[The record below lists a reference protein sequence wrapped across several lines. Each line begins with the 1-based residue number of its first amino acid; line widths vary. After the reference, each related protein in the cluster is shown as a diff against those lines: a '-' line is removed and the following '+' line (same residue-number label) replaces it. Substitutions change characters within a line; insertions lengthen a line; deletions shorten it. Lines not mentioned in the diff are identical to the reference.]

1 MSLRHE
7 SGEVLLECEL
17 SGAAD
22 GGGTS
27 AEQARQGLLQQL
39 RQPQSAVRRHALLRQ
54 LRLDESDA
62 SLGGGPAAA
71 AAMAALGPDAGRLAS
86 PLAPHGGGGG
96 GVGGGVSGGG
106 VGGGGGGATPLLDCL
121 VLKPCSTVGDLVEV
135 CKRASPPLLSGDF
148 VRADARAARPAD
160 EQLAKG
166 LPVRKDSVV
175 TAAVAI
181 VRLQTN
187 RRSQWQK

>member
-1 MSLRHE
+1 MTLLTMAKLTTGTLDAISTAVMLRPPTLAFP
-7 SGEVLLECEL
+7 V
-17 SGAAD
+17 
-22 GGGTS
+22 
-27 AEQARQGLLQQL
+27 
-39 RQPQSAVRRHALLRQ
+39 
-54 LRLDESDA
+54 A
-62 SLGGGPAAA
+62 SLTTLEPLRSAPAEP
-71 AAMAALGPDAGRLAS
+71 G
-86 PLAPHGGGGG
+86 AP
-96 GVGGGVSGGG
+96 SGGG
-106 VGGGGGGATPLLDCL
+106 SVGGGGEGATPLLDCL

-148 VRADARAARPAD
+148 VRADARAARPTD

-175 TAAVAI
+175 TAATAI

>member
-1 MSLRHE
+1 MTLLTMAKLTTGTLDAISTAVMLRPPTLAFP
-7 SGEVLLECEL
+7 V
-17 SGAAD
+17 
-22 GGGTS
+22 
-27 AEQARQGLLQQL
+27 
-39 RQPQSAVRRHALLRQ
+39 
-54 LRLDESDA
+54 A
-62 SLGGGPAAA
+62 SLTTLEPLRSAPAEP
-71 AAMAALGPDAGRLAS
+71 G
-86 PLAPHGGGGG
+86 APSGGGG
-96 GVGGGVSGGG
+96 GVGGGGE
-106 VGGGGGGATPLLDCL
+106 GATPLLDCL

-148 VRADARAARPAD
+148 VRADARAARPTD

-175 TAAVAI
+175 TAATAI

>member
-1 MSLRHE
+1 M
-7 SGEVLLECEL
+7 
-17 SGAAD
+17 
-22 GGGTS
+22 
-27 AEQARQGLLQQL
+27 
-39 RQPQSAVRRHALLRQ
+39 ALLTVVQ
-54 LRLDESDA
+54 LTIGTLDAISTAVMLRPPTLAFPVA
-62 SLGGGPAAA
+62 SLTTLEPLRSAPAE
-71 AAMAALGPDAGRLAS
+71 P
-86 PLAPHGGGGG
+86 
-96 GVGGGVSGGG
+96 GVSSGGSG
-106 VGGGGGGATPLLDCL
+106 SVGGGGDGATPLLDCL

-148 VRADARAARPAD
+148 VRADARAARPTD

-175 TAAVAI
+175 TAAIAI

>member
-22 GGGTS
+22 GGGAS

-62 SLGGGPAAA
+62 SFGGGPAAA
-71 AAMAALGPDAGRLAS
+71 AAMVALGPEAGRLAS
-86 PLAPHGGGGG
+86 PLAPRGGGGG
-96 GVGGGVSGGG
+96 GVGGG
-106 VGGGGGGATPLLDCL
+106 GGGGGTPLRKGEQVYYLHSDG
-121 VLKPCSTVGDLVEV
+121 S
-135 CKRASPPLLSGDF
+135 R
-148 VRADARAARPAD
+148 RP
-160 EQLAKG
+160 G
-166 LPVRKDSVV
+166 TVV
-175 TAAVAI
+175 TVHTDEVHA
-181 VRLQTN
+181 L
-187 RRSQWQK
+187 SL